1 MANAPEDLQSTQRD
15 LSRAFGLIDDQ
26 REKHTVGKEMYDGT
40 RQEVAAS
47 RAIRDLIQRNDGDKH
62 TLSIAHVPVDALFDR
77 VELQGVT
84 AEDTAANDV
93 LTAVQDAN
101 ELEDEYDDWHRKAG
115 YFGDYYVI
123 VDPAAIVLAEDGA
136 RVAPEDIDVVGK
148 SPLDTIMVYDAK
160 TKREALYGATRWRDG
175 DEWHAILFYDDR
187 SVFLTADAGANADAP
202 NADQWT
208 WEVEQDPDN
217 PLDPEALIETAR
229 PAHPGGRKLIVHIAI
244 DSKPYGTP
252 VHIKAYGPQ
261 ESITKI
267 NAINLV
273 NVDGQGLGARWALE
287 DPGKEIDDDIDDD
300 FGTNGP
306 STVKADGDGQN
317 AVARRA
323 VRSVPG
329 QIALLKGIKQ
339 VGQFEA
345 AQSTE
350 FTGNLEWYIRI
361 TAVITGTPLFEFD
374 LSGEQP
380 SGESRRRAEVRIN
393 KHARKV
399 QRALGRA
406 HEQVADIVL
415 GLAGLESAVSAT
427 FLPVETSTDKEGF
440 ELIAQKIKTG
450 VPIDQAFREAGYTDE
465 QVDEWFPDGD
475 PNVNYDTL
483 VAIAGA
489 LQQLGQAKALTV
501 ITDEEIR
508 GLLPNIITTARGEGV
523 APVAAQ
529 PSLVPV
535 VTDAAPVDQLAT
547 S

>member
-1 MANAPEDLQSTQRD
+1 MANAPAPDDLATIRGHLDAAFDKIDAQRPSHE
-15 LSRAFGLIDDQ
+15 LGQQF
-26 REKHTVGKEMYDGT
+26 YDGS

-47 RAIRDLIQRNDGDKH
+47 RAIRKLIERNDGEKH

-84 AEDTAANDV
+84 SEDEAANAI

-101 ELEDEYDDWHRKAG
+101 DLEDEYDDWHRKAG

-123 VDPAAIVLAEDGA
+123 IDPAAITPGEDGA
-136 RVAPEDIDVVGK
+136 TVAPDDIDVVGK
-148 SPLDTIMVYDAK
+148 SPLDTIVIYDSK
-160 TKREALYGATRWRDG
+160 TSREALYGVTRWHDTSG
-175 DEWHAILFYDDR
+175 WHAIIFYDDC
-187 SVFLTADAGANADAP
+187 SVFLSASATTGKDEAPDATEWNYEVNQDDAGTLDA
-202 NADQWT
+202 A
-208 WEVEQDPDN
+208 
-217 PLDPEALIETAR
+217 ALIETAR
-229 PAHPGGRKLIVHIAI
+229 PAHPGGRKLIVHMAV
-244 DSKPYGTP
+244 DSRPYGTP
-252 VHIKAYGPQ
+252 VHKKAYGPQ

-287 DPGKEIDDDIDDD
+287 EPGKEIDDDIDDD

-306 STVKADGDGQN
+306 DTNAATGDGRTG
-317 AVARRA
+317 VAGKA
-323 VRSVPG
+323 TRSVPG
-329 QIALLKGIKQ
+329 EIALLKGIKQ
-339 VGQFEA
+339 VGQFDA
-345 AQSTE
+345 ADSTQ

-406 HEQVADIVL
+406 HEQIADVI
-415 GLAGLESAVSAT
+415 LALSGIEAPVTAI

-465 QVDEWFPDGD
+465 QIGAWFPDGD
-475 PNVNYDTL
+475 ANVNFDTL
-483 VAIAGA
+483 TTLASA
-489 LQQLGQAKALTV
+489 LQQLGQAKTLGVISEEDIRRLVPTV
-501 ITDEEIR
+501 ITAAI
-508 GLLPNIITTARGEGV
+508 NEGV
-523 APVAAQ
+523 AP
-529 PSLVPV
+529 
-535 VTDAAPVDQLAT
+535 AAPQAAVTAVVDPAADIAA

>member
-1 MANAPEDLQSTQRD
+1 MANAPEDLQDVQRH
-15 LSRAFGLIDDQ
+15 LARAFDLIAERRDGYV
-26 REKHTVGKEMYDGT
+26 TGKEMYDGS

-47 RAIRDLIQRNDGDKH
+47 RAIRDLINRNDGDKH

-84 AEDTAANDV
+84 AEDDAANLV
-93 LTAVQDAN
+93 LTTVQDEN

-123 VDPAAIVLAEDGA
+123 VDPAAIELADNGQ

-148 SPLDTIMVYDAK
+148 SPLDTVMVYDAK
-160 TKREALYGATRWRDG
+160 TKRDALYGATRWRDG
-175 DEWHAILFYDDR
+175 DGWHAIVFYDDC
-187 SVFLTADAGANADAP
+187 SVFLSADATAHSDDAP
-202 NADQWT
+202 DSSEWT
-208 WEVEQDPDN
+208 YEVEDLEPGVTLDPD
-217 PLDPEALIETAR
+217 ALIETAR

-287 DPGKEIDDDIDDD
+287 DPAKEIDDDIDDD

-306 STVKADGDGQN
+306 TTATADKDGQN

-339 VGQFEA
+339 VGQFDA
-345 AQSTE
+345 ADSTQ

-361 TAVITGTPLFEFD
+361 TAVVTGTPLFEFD

-406 HEQVADIVL
+406 HEQIADIVL
-415 GLAGLESAVSAT
+415 GLAGIESPVAAT

-465 QVDEWFPDGD
+465 QVDEWFADGD

-483 VAIAGA
+483 TTIASA
-489 LQQLGQAKALTV
+489 LQQLGQAKMLGV
-501 ITDEEIR
+501 ITDTELVD
-508 GLLPNIITTARGEGV
+508 LLPNILTGARGEG
-523 APVAAQ
+523 AAV
-529 PSLVPV
+529 PVPV
-535 VTDAAPVDQLAT
+535 VDDPAPVDELAT